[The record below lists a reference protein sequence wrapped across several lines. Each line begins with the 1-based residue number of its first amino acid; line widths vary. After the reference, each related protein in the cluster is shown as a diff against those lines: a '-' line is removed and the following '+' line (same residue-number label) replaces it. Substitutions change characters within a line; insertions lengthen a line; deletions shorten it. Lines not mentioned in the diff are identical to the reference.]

1 MIDEHGGAIEYDLM
15 TRVGET
21 LDGIGVRIPWRA
33 FSHFVAH
40 LDASSAYLREVAP
53 DAAPW
58 LGTERVQSMLADLVD
73 AVRAL
78 DWHFSSANTPKGKPK
93 PRKPNPYPRP
103 WKKDDGATKI
113 GREPIPIKDFDD
125 WWRGGGS
132 DA

>member
-53 DAAPW
+53 DAPDEYCKYGEFT
-58 LGTERVQSMLADLVD
+58 GTMVGVTCADRMKHEKY
-73 AVRAL
+73 A
-78 DWHFSSANTPKGKPK
+78 
-93 PRKPNPYPRP
+93 
-103 WKKDDGATKI
+103 
-113 GREPIPIKDFDD
+113 DFDFFEYIAD
-125 WWRGGGS
+125 EAKGVE
-132 DA
+132 